1 MAITNLDTL
10 VANIGA
16 IEVAAEHGAGAVG
29 TSSFGAPRT
38 YRREVDGII
47 ITQILIDLTGL
58 YGAGSAND
66 AIGLATATSCYI
78 GKNVVATNGIIYKA
92 ELSVIEVPAGGN
104 ADINIV
110 KNISGTIQGD
120 AAAGVSYVT
129 GNSGTLVAGAT
140 IQLLTPAVTANYW
153 YYLAAGSNTGATFT
167 AGQLLFTT
175 WGHALLEAV

>member
-16 IEVAAEHGAGAVG
+16 IEVAAEHGAGVIG

-38 YRREVDGII
+38 YRRIVDGII
-47 ITQILIDLTGL
+47 ITQILIDITGL
-58 YGAGSAND
+58 YEGDTNND
-66 AIGLATATSCYI
+66 VIGLAAGGIAYI
-78 GKNVVATNGIIYKA
+78 GRNVIATNGIIYKA
-92 ELSVIEVPAGGN
+92 ELSVIEVPATGH

-110 KNISGTIQGD
+110 ENTTSTLVGNN
-120 AAAGVSYVT
+120 AGGVDYVS

-140 IQLLTPAVTANYW
+140 IQLLTPATTAND
-153 YYLAAGSNTGATFT
+153 YYYMTAGAQTGATYT

-175 WGHALLEAV
+175 WGHKVLT